1 MTDQWTD
8 RLSEYLDDELTPDE
22 RAAVEGHLSHCVAC
36 GAALADLKRIVVR
49 ARALEDRPP
58 ARDLWPAIA
67 ARIGAAPPPAD
78 RGDVVALDATRRRR
92 RWSFSVPELAAAGI
106 ALMALSGGAAW
117 LLHPVTSTVVVARAP
132 AAEPSATPGLTPAL
146 APSGSFRIGL
156 TRSRRAAGLSYDA
169 AVADLEGVLTA
180 GRGRLDSTTVRVIER
195 NLATIDSAIAQAQR
209 AVAADS
215 ANAYLNSHLAETMRR
230 KLELLRQAAALVTS
244 VS

>member
-8 RLSEYLDDELTPDE
+8 RLSEYLDDELPPDE
-22 RAAVEGHLSHCVAC
+22 RAAVEAHLRHCVAC
-36 GAALADLKRIVVR
+36 GAVLADLKRIVTR
-49 ARALEDRPP
+49 AQGLEDRLP
-58 ARDLWPAIA
+58 AHDLWPGIA
-67 ARIGAAPPPAD
+67 ARIGAAPATAE
-78 RGDVVALDATRRRR
+78 RGETGAISRARR

-117 LLHPVTSTVVVARAP
+117 LLHPGAP
-132 AAEPSATPGLTPAL
+132 IASPGLTPAL
-146 APSGSFRIGL
+146 APSGSFRVGL
-156 TRSRRAAGLSYDA
+156 GPARRAAGQSYDA

-180 GRGRLDSTTVRVIER
+180 GRGRLDSNTVRVIER
-195 NLATIDSAIAQAQR
+195 NLATIDSAIVQAQR